1 MKKVVIKGKEYKIG
15 YSLRVLFMYEKKN
28 GKPFS
33 GDTLESMYMLMYAS
47 LLALNDDF
55 VMSFEELIDVCD
67 EDMSIYDSFQ
77 QIVIEA
83 SKRMESYNENKKK
96 VMEN

>member
-1 MKKVVIKGKEYKIG
+1 
-15 YSLRVLFMYEKKN
+15 MYEKKN

>member
-1 MKKVVIKGKEYKIG
+1 MKKVVIKGKEYKMG

-96 VMEN
+96 VTEN

>member
-67 EDMSIYDSFQ
+67 EDMSIYDLFQ